1 MGLPVGTIILA
12 VLAILIFSG
21 VLHRV
26 LDRMR
31 LNDRAALLIV
41 LAMAAGSYLEFTLLR
56 APVTVTVNVGGA
68 LVPLGVAIWLIA
80 TADRRDEQVRAVV
93 ALIATGLVIWGLSKA
108 MNPEEQWMR
117 MSPMLIYGLAAGIVA
132 AVSGR
137 SRRTAFVAGLGGY
150 VLSDILHWIELGV
163 RRYPGTVAFGGAG
176 AFDATVL
183 ASVLAVLFIE
193 LVGETREKLLK
204 SQGGAEDEKK
214 R

>member
-12 VLAILIFSG
+12 VLAILIFTG

-31 LNDRAALLIV
+31 LNDRAALAII
-41 LAMAAGSYLEFTLLR
+41 LAMAAGSYLEFTPVR

-68 LVPLGVAIWLIA
+68 VIPLAVAIWLIA

-93 ALIATGLVIWGLSKA
+93 ALIVTGLVIWGLSKVLS
-108 MNPEEQWMR
+108 PEEQWMR
-117 MSPMLIYGLAAGIVA
+117 VSPIFVYGLAAGIVA

-137 SRRTAFVAGLGGY
+137 SRRTAFVGGLGGY
-150 VLSDILHWIELGV
+150 VLSDILHWVELGM

-176 AFDATVL
+176 AFDATVI
-183 ASVLAVLFIE
+183 ASVLAVLFVE
-193 LVGETREKLLK
+193 LVGETRERLVK
-204 SQGGAEDEKK
+204 SQGGTGDEKE